1 MGLIAMLKGEEPN
14 PIEMLLNYKN
24 VGQYG
29 EYLTEYALG
38 KDNLPG
44 YRKMIHNVYVPYK
57 GRTTEIDIVMVHER
71 GIFILE
77 SKNYSGWVF
86 GSAEQQK
93 WTQSLQN
100 GEKHQF
106 FNPIKQN
113 ATHCKA
119 IGEFLGIDAAN
130 IFSYIVFSTRCVL
143 KKVPENTL
151 SYTILRRDNLLRAL
165 RKDINGKSTIF
176 TFEQV
181 DTYAAKLE
189 NAANVTVEQ
198 KQAHV
203 EAIQEIMSGTIC
215 PLCNA
220 QLVKRNGKYGE
231 FWGCSNY
238 PKCKFIRKT
247 DR

>member
-1 MGLIAMLKGEEPN
+1 LHIARYGYILDKCNIKQKGGDNVGLIAMLKGEEPN

-130 IFSYIVFSTRCVL
+130 IFSYIVFSTRCYRRCEYFFL
-143 KKVPENTL
+143 YRFLNKVRLEKG
-151 SYTILRRDNLLRAL
+151 S
-165 RKDINGKSTIF
+165 RKHI
-176 TFEQV
+176 
-181 DTYAAKLE
+181 KLYDL
-189 NAANVTVEQ
+189 A
-198 KQAHV
+198 
-203 EAIQEIMSGTIC
+203 
-215 PLCNA
+215 P
-220 QLVKRNGKYGE
+220 R
-231 FWGCSNY
+231 
-238 PKCKFIRKT
+238 
-247 DR
+247 